1 MGQLWMKIHY
11 KQTHIH
17 TEVENMTTSVK
28 YSASQVEVLS
38 ADVSE
43 PDTVNTKQNKNTIAD
58 KQKQHQIN
66 NK

>member
-1 MGQLWMKIHY
+1 
-11 KQTHIH
+11 
-17 TEVENMTTSVK
+17 MTTSVK

-66 NK
+66 NKWLWS